1 MNDAV
6 AGRGSACD
14 GPGSTADPA
23 TRSYL
28 RDYAA
33 MLYATPFPSLL
44 VNHRWDVVVANSAY
58 DALFHSVRPHPTA
71 MPRHN
76 FLRFVLFHP
85 DAADVL
91 AEHETSWC
99 LPMLAQFA
107 SAVETHP
114 QDQGIQDIRLDIAA
128 DPLMNAAY
136 QQGLPHWIRAVGS
149 AAVDHDG
156 AVRPL
161 RHPDPAQ
168 GRSTCRIIS
177 ETPATLRAIGFSRLT
192 LVLQD
197 PGLTATP
204 RPRRGAPHLRVV

>member
-6 AGRGSACD
+6 AGRGSALD
-14 GPGSTADPA
+14 DPA
-23 TRSYL
+23 GATDPGTRSYL

-33 MLYATPFPSLL
+33 MLYATPFPSLV

-85 DAADVL
+85 DAGEVL

-99 LPMLAQFA
+99 LPLLAQFA
-107 SAVETHP
+107 AALDTHA
-114 QDQGIQDIRLDIAA
+114 QDRGIQDIRRDIAA
-128 DPLMNAAY
+128 DPIMNAAY

-168 GRSTCRIIS
+168 GSATCRIIS
-177 ETPATLRAIGFSRLT
+177 ETPATLQAIGLSRLT
-192 LVLQD
+192 LLLQD
-197 PGLTATP
+197 PGLATAP
-204 RPRRGAPHLRVV
+204 RPRRGAAHLRVV